1 MAAVIED
8 AHRRQRRRRIATAV
22 VIVIACAATA
32 IALAVVP
39 SNGRGRSAAARPGQQ
54 VKQVWLRPDGHL
66 VAVGQNGAVWLR
78 VCVPSRTVTGASF
91 SPIGRFVVITGPAL
105 TRARGG
111 SGTTIRL
118 AGTLPHCRA

>member
-8 AHRRQRRRRIATAV
+8 AHRRQRRRRIAVAV

-39 SNGRGRSAAARPGQQ
+39 SNGRGRSATEQPGQQ

-66 VAVGQNGAVWLR
+66 VFVAQNGRVLR
-78 VCVPSRTVTGASF
+78 VCVPSRTV
-91 SPIGRFVVITGPAL
+91 RLVVTL
-105 TRARGG
+105 G
-111 SGTTIRL
+111 SGKTIRL
-118 AGTLPHCRA
+118 ARTVKACRT